1 MFMLFLMSTCAVL
14 CENVIIPNR
23 RRGQQLFRRAF
34 PSHHAPPS
42 SNSLVSLFP
51 SGSGGKKRLS
61 GLIPNAKSGS
71 SSSGKRTW
79 WQKFFLDDAW
89 DWFGLKED
97 DMLEEPQ
104 VSTPTGQAAAE
115 GERQLSEE
123 ESFEAWKRRAEA
135 ISELREAQED
145 VRNMESREWEDWLM
159 EGTPGAA
166 AADDSSRGQ
175 DWEEATGLGD
185 RAGDIP
191 MGPGEIMP
199 GRGMAGT
206 MRDLVFR
213 NDEDELLYEDRVFR
227 FASINSG
234 KFLALLVIIPW
245 TLDFVVHDYVLMPFL
260 DRYVKTVP
268 LAAEIL
274 DVRRHQK
281 LEMIKT
287 LEVEKARFRFE
298 VEIGK
303 SPPLSDEEVWWALR
317 HKAIELRDEW
327 RLENRRAFA
336 NILSDMVFGIALFI
350 LVYFNQSKVAL
361 LKFTGYKLLNN
372 ISDTGKAFLIILV
385 TDIFLGYHSESGWQ
399 TLIEIILEHYGLEV
413 DQAAITIFVCFV
425 PVVIDACVKLWLF
438 KFLPRLSP
446 NITNIF
452 REMKRH

>member
-1 MFMLFLMSTCAVL
+1 MQKSPSPSNAILWSSCLYHVVFGNQCKERGVEKCCFMFMLFLMSTCAVL

-145 VRNMESREWEDWLM
+145 ARNMESREWEDWLM

-199 GRGMAGT
+199 GRGMAGA

-227 FASINSG
+227 FASINSVSISG
-234 KFLALLVIIPW
+234 ALLPNANTLSMKYLGPIICYSS
-245 TLDFVVHDYVLMPFL
+245 LACCPF
-260 DRYVKTVP
+260 
-268 LAAEIL
+268 
-274 DVRRHQK
+274 
-281 LEMIKT
+281 
-287 LEVEKARFRFE
+287 
-298 VEIGK
+298 
-303 SPPLSDEEVWWALR
+303 
-317 HKAIELRDEW
+317 
-327 RLENRRAFA
+327 
-336 NILSDMVFGIALFI
+336 
-350 LVYFNQSKVAL
+350 
-361 LKFTGYKLLNN
+361 
-372 ISDTGKAFLIILV
+372 
-385 TDIFLGYHSESGWQ
+385 
-399 TLIEIILEHYGLEV
+399 
-413 DQAAITIFVCFV
+413 
-425 PVVIDACVKLWLF
+425 
-438 KFLPRLSP
+438 
-446 NITNIF
+446 
-452 REMKRH
+452 